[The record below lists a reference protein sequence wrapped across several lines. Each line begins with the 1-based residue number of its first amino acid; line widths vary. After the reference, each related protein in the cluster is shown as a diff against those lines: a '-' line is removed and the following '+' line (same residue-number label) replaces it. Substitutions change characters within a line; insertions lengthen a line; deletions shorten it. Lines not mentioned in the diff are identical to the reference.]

1 MDREG
6 QNSLKFLTDRIKKMS
21 TWVEE
26 GGVKIEKIGDIF
38 YGWFLKQNSSA
49 YTLPRPSEISEKNW
63 ST

>member
-26 GGVKIEKIGDIF
+26 GGVKIEKNGDVF
-38 YGWFLKQNSSA
+38 YGWFLKQHSSA
-49 YTLPRPSEISEKNW
+49 YPASDS
-63 ST
+63 

>member
-1 MDREG
+1 MDGEG

-49 YTLPRPSEISEKNW
+49 YPASDS
-63 ST
+63 